1 MNINNIHNK
10 KLAYCKT
17 IVLLYETR
25 RNYMLRIIT
34 ATATTIRT
42 IIIKTKVIIIQVDNN
57 HKLIYEVIGVGGVV

>member
-42 IIIKTKVIIIQVDNN
+42 IIIKTKLIII
-57 HKLIYEVIGVGGVV
+57 

>member
-1 MNINNIHNK
+1 MNINNIYNK
-10 KLAYCKT
+10 KPAYCKT

-57 HKLIYEVIGVGGVV
+57 HKLIYEVIWVGGVV

>member
-10 KLAYCKT
+10 KPAYCKT

-42 IIIKTKVIIIQVDNN
+42 IIIKTKVIII
-57 HKLIYEVIGVGGVV
+57 